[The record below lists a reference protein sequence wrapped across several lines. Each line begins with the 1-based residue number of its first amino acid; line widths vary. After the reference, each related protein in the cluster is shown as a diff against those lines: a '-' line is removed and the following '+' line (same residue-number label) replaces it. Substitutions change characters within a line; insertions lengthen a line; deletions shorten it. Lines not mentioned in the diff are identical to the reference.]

1 MRRLLE
7 HFEKTS
13 EHHGRWAAQPAFL
26 ATAGLVVMGVL
37 VALGHFDFLLFHA
50 LTELFSAAVCLAVFL
65 LAWNTRGM
73 MSNGG
78 LLVIGISLA
87 FAGFV
92 DVLHTLAYKGMGYM
106 TWGGSNLPTQLW
118 IAGRIVQTLGLL
130 ALPFA
135 VTRRVHAKSTFL
147 AFAVVTVALLGV
159 IFTGVFPDC
168 FVEGQGLTPFK
179 KNMEY
184 LLLSAM
190 LLSAGLLWRVR
201 FSFDQQVFELLA
213 ASILLTAA
221 SELFFTFYV
230 SVYGISNIAGH
241 LLKVA
246 AVYLVYRALI
256 ETGLTKPFALLFR
269 ELKQREEELTSAR
282 DAAERANQ
290 AKGMFLANVSHE
302 VRTPLS
308 GVMNLLKLLDATRLD
323 PEQREYVR
331 LATASSRGLLHILND
346 ILDLSR
352 IESGRMPI
360 EESDFA
366 LKPFLGEIRDVFAH
380 QARQRGID
388 FSLEIDPTLPETLH
402 GDPLRIRQIIFNLAG
417 NSAKFTEQGRIAI
430 RAEKDGIA
438 DDGRIIL
445 RLTVS
450 DTGPGIPKAQQ
461 ESIFE
466 PFVQADGGPG
476 RKHGGTG
483 LGLAIVRRLCDAM
496 GGDIELESEPG
507 TGTTFT
513 VRLPLREGSELQAD
527 VRAEEFPAE
536 SAARSPDHAGQ
547 HKESSSLADLP
558 PMRLLL
564 ADDSRVNNLAL
575 RRLLEKRG
583 HEVLPVWSGQE
594 ALDALAVEDVDVVLM
609 DVQMPG
615 MDGIQATQAIRAG
628 KAGRAD
634 VPILALTA
642 HAASGDRERF
652 LAAGMNDHVVKP
664 VEEDDLARALAAFGP
679 GAAIPGNRLVRP

>member
-1 MRRLLE
+1 MRRLPE
-7 HFEKTS
+7 QFAKAS
-13 EHHGRWAAQPAFL
+13 ERHGRWAVQPVFL
-26 ATAGLVVMGVL
+26 AAAGLIAIGVL
-37 VALGHFDFLLFHA
+37 VALGYFEFLLFHA
-50 LTELFSAAVCLAVFL
+50 LAELFAAAVCMAVFL
-65 LAWNTRGM
+65 LAWNIRHM
-73 MSNGG
+73 LANGG
-78 LLVIGISLA
+78 LLVIGVSMA
-87 FAGFV
+87 FMGFV

-106 TWGGSNLPTQLW
+106 TWGGANLPTQLW
-118 IAGRIVQTLGLL
+118 IVGRIVQTLGLL

-135 VTRRVHAKSTFL
+135 VVRGVNAKGVFA
-147 AFAVVTVALLGV
+147 AFAAVTVALLWAV
-159 IFTGVFPDC
+159 FTGVFPDC

-184 LLLSAM
+184 LLSSAM

-201 FSFDQQVFELLA
+201 SAFDPQVFRLLT

-246 AVYLVYRALI
+246 AVYLIYRALI
-256 ETGLTKPFALLFR
+256 ETGLTKPFSLLFR
-269 ELKQREEELTSAR
+269 ELKQREEDLTAAR
-282 DAAERANQ
+282 DAAQRANQ

-302 VRTPLS
+302 VRTPLT
-308 GVMNLLKLLDATRLD
+308 GVMSLLSLLDATRLD

-331 LATASSRGLLHILND
+331 LATASSKGLLSVLND

-360 EESDFA
+360 EASDFA
-366 LKPFLGEIRDVFAH
+366 LKSVFGELRDVFAH
-380 QARQRGID
+380 QARERGID
-388 FSLEIDPTLPETLH
+388 FTLDIDPALPPVLH
-402 GDPLRIRQIIFNLAG
+402 GDPLRIRQILFNLAG
-417 NSAKFTEQGRIAI
+417 NAVKFTEQGRILG
-430 RAEKDGIA
+430 RAEKEGIA
-438 DDGRIIL
+438 ADGRIIL

-461 ESIFE
+461 ERIFE

-483 LGLAIVRRLCDAM
+483 LGLAIVRRLCADM
-496 GGDIELESEPG
+496 EGSIELESEPG
-507 TGTTFT
+507 IGTTFT
-513 VRLPLREGSELQAD
+513 VRLPLGERSGPD
-527 VRAEEFPAE
+527 
-536 SAARSPDHAGQ
+536 SAARKGDIPADAVQETPDAAGQ
-547 HKESSSLADLP
+547 TGGALTLADLP
-558 PMRLLL
+558 RMRILL

-575 RRLLEKRG
+575 KRLLEKRG
-583 HEVLPVWSGQE
+583 HEVLSVWSGLE
-594 ALDALAVEDVDVVLM
+594 ALQTLAAEVVDVVLM

-628 KAGRAD
+628 RAGRPD

-642 HAASGDRERF
+642 HTADDDRKRF
-652 LAAGMNDHVVKP
+652 LAEGMDDHVVKP
-664 VEEDDLARALAAFGP
+664 VEEDDLARALAAFAP
-679 GAAIPGNRLVRP
+679 GAATPGS